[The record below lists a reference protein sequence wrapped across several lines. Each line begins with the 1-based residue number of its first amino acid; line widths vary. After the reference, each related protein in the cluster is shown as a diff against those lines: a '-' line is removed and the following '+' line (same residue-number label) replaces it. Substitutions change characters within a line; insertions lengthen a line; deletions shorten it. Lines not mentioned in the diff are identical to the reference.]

1 MIEGIDIS
9 HWQATTPDL
18 TGRAFV
24 FARATYGTSPDGRYA
39 MHAANVR
46 AAGRVLGAYHFARPI
61 TTGDSVAEQVAAFL
75 AAGSGADLFALD
87 RERDGDNGTMT
98 QADARAFIAA
108 VQATGRRI
116 GLYASESAFADL
128 GQDWDWVANWSRE
141 PARHWDFWQYRGSPL
156 DLDRFAGTLADLRA
170 LGQETT
176 MTYPVPKVPS
186 LGDVAAGVRLYAAL
200 SLVPD
205 SDPAT
210 GDIIIDPARSMPYLG
225 QPSAAAKVVE
235 YVNAAGVHSGK
246 AYFVKTAEVTNIRAV
261 PDMTPFDQADID
273 AVAGP
278 LRSALAAANAS
289 VVALTVQ
296 RDAARADLGRAQATV
311 AALTKTNATLVIERD
326 AARAATAA
334 AIVQRDSAQVKLQT
348 AQTNLAVAE
357 REMYSAASALNDL
370 DAFRA
375 RH

>member
-9 HWQATTPDL
+9 RWQTTTPDL

-46 AAGRVLGAYHFARPI
+46 AAGRVLGAYAFGRNLSAA
-61 TTGDSVAEQVAAFL
+61 DQVAAFL
-75 AAGSGADLFALD
+75 ATAPDADLYALD
-87 RERDGDNGTMT
+87 LEKDGDHPRMT
-98 QADARAFIAA
+98 SAQARDFIAA

-116 GLYASESAFADL
+116 GLYMSESAFVDL

-156 DLDRFAGTLADLRA
+156 DLDRFDGTLADLRA

-186 LGDVAAGVRLYAAL
+186 LGDVAKGVRLYVDMA
-200 SLVPD
+200 LVPN
-205 SDPAT
+205 SDPVS
-210 GDIIIDPARSMPYLG
+210 GDVIIDPGRTMPYLG
-225 QPSAAAKVVE
+225 QPTPAAKVVE
-235 YVNAAGVHSGK
+235 YVNASGAHSGK

-261 PDMTPFDQADID
+261 PVPVIPPDVTPFDQADID
-273 AVAGP
+273 AATAPLHQQVATLTSDTIL
-278 LRSALAAANAS
+278 LR
-289 VVALTVQ
+289 Q
-296 RDAARADLGRAQATV
+296 GRDAAIAAREEAIAERDAASIDLGRAQATLAAAQDEM
-311 AALTKTNATLVIERD
+311 AAL
-326 AARAATAA
+326 
-334 AIVQRDSAQVKLQT
+334 
-348 AQTNLAVAE
+348 
-357 REMYSAASALNDL
+357 ALDL
-370 DAFRA
+370 DGIDAFRG